1 MIHFDV
7 SNDFLD
13 VNIIC
18 NILLRKVWR
27 YLMGTQKGKGQKDKN
42 DLQNTTQKNRDWVTQ
57 IPLSIGDELVYY
69 LIADLHWQWF
79 EIKGKQTVSKTTAE
93 KRPLWSEIQE
103 VQSGRNRIN
112 KNENWNQFKKKRKKN
127 PTLNLIYK

>member
-7 SNDFLD
+7 SNDFPD

-18 NILLRKVWR
+18 NILLRKVW
-27 YLMGTQKGKGQKDKN
+27 GKKDKRTNN
-42 DLQNTTQKNRDWVTQ
+42 DLQNTAQKSRDWATQ
-57 IPLSIGDELVYY
+57 TPLSIGGELRYS
-69 LIADLHWQWF
+69 LIAVLHWQWF
-79 EIKGKQTVSKTTAE
+79 EIKEKQTVSKTTAE

-112 KNENWNQFKKKRKKN
+112 KNKNWNQFKKKRKKN